1 MGMEKEVFMG
11 ERDGYTYLA
20 DRRFV
25 RYATGAKLYDMSQS
39 SFEDLAHL
47 ANAVSKV
54 GKIALVDRR
63 IVDEYLEMCRV
74 IN

>member
-1 MGMEKEVFMG
+1 MG

>member
-1 MGMEKEVFMG
+1 MG
-11 ERDGYTYLA
+11 ERNEYSYLS

-25 RYATGAKLYDMSQS
+25 RYATGAKIYDMSQS
-39 SFEDLAHL
+39 SFEDLAHM

-63 IVDEYLEMCRV
+63 IVDEYLEMCR
-74 IN
+74 ITN